1 MSTPTTYTVGVLVGT
16 LYEVQVVASSPEE
29 AQDIAES
36 FDSDEVDPRIVSV
49 EEGEVTR
56 FTTDIY

>member
-1 MSTPTTYTVGVLVGT
+1 MSTPTTYTVNVLVGT
-16 LYEVQVVASSPEE
+16 LHEVQVVASSPEE

-49 EEGEVTR
+49 EEGELTR
-56 FTTDIY
+56 LTTDIY

>member
-1 MSTPTTYTVGVLVGT
+1 MSTPTTYTVVVLVGM
-16 LYEVQVVASSPEE
+16 LHEVQVVASSPEE

-49 EEGEVTR
+49 EEGELTR

>member
-1 MSTPTTYTVGVLVGT
+1 MSTPTTYTVVVLVGM
-16 LYEVQVVASSPEE
+16 LHEVQVVASSPEE

-49 EEGEVTR
+49 EEGELAR